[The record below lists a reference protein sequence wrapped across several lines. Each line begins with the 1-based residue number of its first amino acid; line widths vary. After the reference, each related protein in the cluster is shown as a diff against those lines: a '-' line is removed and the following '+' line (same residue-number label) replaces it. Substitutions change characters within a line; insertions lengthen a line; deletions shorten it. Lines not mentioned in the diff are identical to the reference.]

1 MKKWTKYLMS
11 TIIFCIVYTMVTYL
25 LTKNISFKMI
35 AITTLVYAIFYTVT
49 DLICNKLSSKK

>member
-35 AITTLVYAIFYTVT
+35 VITTLVYTIFYTVT